1 MKILLSGLLFAAVAV
16 QSAPQSSTAYFT
28 HVREVEVSD
37 AGRQNYLVVDEQV
50 WSEAQADLADLRLYA
65 TDGSEVP
72 YSLRLERSAT
82 LQTDAEVKLLQPG
95 TIGGKTQFVLD
106 VSGVEEYNR
115 IHLHLESRDF
125 IARATVEG
133 QDDLRAAR
141 WLKLAEVTIYD
152 FSKEKLGSNS
162 VLRLPDSRF
171 RYLRVTIAGGVPPED
186 VKRASIARYAEKP
199 GQWTKVREVT
209 GFRDEGKT
217 TVISLD
223 WPARVPL
230 ERLTFDVDPAQV
242 NFRREFEV
250 RNHENRPVASG
261 SLSRVRVKR
270 VGGQVDSEE
279 LALDLS
285 GVRSSRFKIVIHNGD
300 DAPLRLRSVQGLV
313 LERRVYFDP
322 HGRSKLNLY
331 YGDAQLSAP
340 VYDYAKFFQADAAAP
355 AARLASHARNFAY
368 TGRPDT
374 RPWSERNPGILTA
387 ALVLA
392 VAGLAAVA
400 LKGMRA

>member
-1 MKILLSGLLFAAVAV
+1 MKFFLSGLLFAALAV
-16 QSAPQSSTAYFT
+16 QSAPQSSVAYFT

-37 AGRQNYLVVDEQV
+37 PGRQNYLVLDEQV
-50 WSEAQADLADLRLYA
+50 WSAAQSDLADLRLYVA
-65 TDGSEVP
+65 DGAEVP
-72 YSLRLERSAT
+72 YSLRVERSST

-115 IHLHLESRDF
+115 VRLHLDSQDF

-133 QDDLRAAR
+133 ADDIRAAR
-141 WLKLAEVTIYD
+141 WLKLAEITLYD
-152 FSKEKLGSNS
+152 FTKENLGSNFA
-162 VLRLPDSRF
+162 LRFPDARF
-171 RYLRVTIAGGVPPED
+171 RFLRVTIAGGVPPAD
-186 VKRASIARYAEKP
+186 VRGASVARHAEKP
-199 GQWTKVREVT
+199 GHWTKVRELT
-209 GFRDEGKT
+209 GFREEGKT

-223 WPARVPL
+223 WPASVPL
-230 ERLTFDVDPAQV
+230 ERLTFEVDKDQV
-242 NFRREFEV
+242 NFRRDFQV
-250 RNHENRPVASG
+250 FNAENRPVAGG
-261 SLSRVRVKR
+261 SLSRVRMKR

-279 LALDLS
+279 LALELS
-285 GVRSSRFKIVIHNGD
+285 GVRSSRFKIVIQNGD
-300 DAPLRLRSVQGLV
+300 DPPLRLRSVQGLL

-322 HGRSKLNLY
+322 SGKSKLKLY
-331 YGDAQLSAP
+331 YGDHKLSAP

-355 AARLASHARNFAY
+355 AARLASPVKNSAY

-374 RPWSERNPGILTA
+374 RPWSERNPAILTA

-400 LKGMRA
+400 LKGLKA